1 MDFFTTFLNA
11 SIVTAGTLLR
21 NRNGYTSFDYE
32 LFSRIGK
39 QVAQA
44 HVDTLMVEWDKLI
57 DANVS
62 DETRRQFVNAQ
73 ALELGDKI
81 AAAYHDEMVWAS

>member
-1 MDFFTTFLNA
+1 MDFLTTFLNA